1 MRAKYCSY
9 PFAVSTTFQRYSL
22 NGWNTLI
29 ENLTIYGG
37 QPIDAVMKTP
47 QALAVRLDKAL
58 QDKVRNAQT
67 TRK

>member
-1 MRAKYCSY
+1 
-9 PFAVSTTFQRYSL
+9 
-22 NGWNTLI
+22 
-29 ENLTIYGG
+29 LTIYGG